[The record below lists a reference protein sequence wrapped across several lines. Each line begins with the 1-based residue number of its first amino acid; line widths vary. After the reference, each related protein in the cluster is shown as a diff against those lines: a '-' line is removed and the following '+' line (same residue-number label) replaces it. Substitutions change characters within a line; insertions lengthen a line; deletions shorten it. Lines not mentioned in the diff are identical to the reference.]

1 MDVTVQHNEQQAR
14 YEARLDGEL
23 IGQLD
28 YRLDG
33 DRIVM
38 FHTEVD
44 RRHGGQGIAGQLAE
58 AALQRAQADGL
69 RVVPS
74 CSYIGDYVAR
84 HPEHRR
90 LVAAR

>member
-1 MDVTVQHNEQQAR
+1 MDVTVQHNDELDR
-14 YEARLDGEL
+14 YEALLDGEL

-28 YRLDG
+28 YRIDG

-44 RRHGGQGIAGQLAE
+44 RRHGGRGIAGQLAE
-58 AALQRAQADGL
+58 VALRRAQADEL

-74 CSYIGDYVAR
+74 CSYIGDYIAR
-84 HPEHRR
+84 NPQHLE
-90 LVAAR
+90 LVSAR